1 MTPNVAIVRIE
12 SPHWR
17 WLRLWL
23 PLFLL
28 WIPLILLSPLILL
41 LTLVVWLTGRTNPWR
56 TMGALWAIASNLSGT
71 DVRVCRQGNRVTVR
85 IV

>member
-1 MTPNVAIVRIE
+1 MTPNIAVVRID

-17 WLRLWL
+17 GLRLWL

-41 LTLVVWLTGRTNPWR
+41 VTLVVWLTGHINPWR
-56 TMGALWAIASNLSGT
+56 TMRVLWAIVGNLSGT
-71 DVRVCRQGNRVTVR
+71 DVRVCRHENRVTVR
-85 IV
+85 IL